1 MEGSGAQPV
10 GGAAAAAAAPK
21 RNNMDYTLAA
31 LKLFGCQLAGA
42 TEAPP
47 SESDGTSQAQ
57 MLYGIR
63 FQRVWLQGVVVLA
76 DYRDGAGHI
85 LVDDGSCVAEITLTP
100 KEAEGQPWREGMYVM
115 VLGSYS
121 GKESLPRANRPV
133 IKVHKLVDLSAQPD
147 RESMWYME
155 VVEAFNFFYLQF
167 SAASPLMKR

>member
-1 MEGSGAQPV
+1 MRPERAPEREGAAMEGSGAQPV

-63 FQRVWLQGVVVLA
+63 FQRVWLQV
-76 DYRDGAGHI
+76 
-85 LVDDGSCVAEITLTP
+85 
-100 KEAEGQPWREGMYVM
+100 
-115 VLGSYS
+115 
-121 GKESLPRANRPV
+121 
-133 IKVHKLVDLSAQPD
+133 
-147 RESMWYME
+147 
-155 VVEAFNFFYLQF
+155 
-167 SAASPLMKR
+167 ASPPFPIPPIS

>member
-63 FQRVWLQGVVVLA
+63 FQRVWLQAG
-76 DYRDGAGHI
+76 RGGAG
-85 LVDDGSCVAEITLTP
+85 G
-100 KEAEGQPWREGMYVM
+100 
-115 VLGSYS
+115 
-121 GKESLPRANRPV
+121 LPRRRRA
-133 IKVHKLVDLSAQPD
+133 HSCG
-147 RESMWYME
+147 
-155 VVEAFNFFYLQF
+155 
-167 SAASPLMKR
+167 